1 MGKELRALRGKFCP
15 LCSLS
20 SISSN
25 WFIRR
30 ITQMLNSGINFSFT
44 IAMVTKVAN
53 KICYNREF
61 SILVS
66 NGAKIRNR
74 YNQVPHVGQI

>member
-1 MGKELRALRGKFCP
+1 
-15 LCSLS
+15 
-20 SISSN
+20 
-25 WFIRR
+25 
-30 ITQMLNSGINFSFT
+30 MLNSGINFSFT